1 MLYNAEFL
9 VQALI
14 GHLSDI
20 VRVIFLFALWYIAS
34 RASNKALRH
43 VFDAAIQKIPEGSS
57 GTIARDAIIQRLK
70 TIRQLITQ
78 LSRVVIGLLMGFW
91 ILGSVGIDVRPIIA
105 GIGVVGIAVSLAAQN
120 VIGDFINGILILIED
135 QYNVGDWVEIGKLS
149 GSVEKF
155 TLRVTRLR
163 DFDGNMVVIPNSTI
177 QTVVNYTKI
186 WSVAVVKVGI
196 TYESD
201 YRKALRIMQDLA
213 DEMAEKEG
221 TFIIETP
228 VVQGI
233 TEFAEN
239 SVNMRAMLKTSPG
252 MQWSVGR
259 EYRMRLKE
267 RFDRDNIEFAYPQV
281 VVHKVD

>member
-120 VIGDFINGILILIED
+120 VIRDFINGILILIED

-252 MQWSVGR
+252 MPWSVGR

-267 RFDRDNIEFAYPQV
+267 RFDRDSIEFAYPQV

>member
-120 VIGDFINGILILIED
+120 VIRDFINGILILIED

>member
-9 VQALI
+9 VQTLI
-14 GHLSDI
+14 GHLADI
-20 VRVIFLFALWYIAS
+20 ARVIFLFVLWYIAS

-91 ILGSVGIDVRPIIA
+91 ILSSVGIDVRPIIA

-120 VIGDFINGILILIED
+120 VIRDFINGILILIED

-267 RFDRDNIEFAYPQV
+267 RFDRDSIEFAYPQV

>member
-120 VIGDFINGILILIED
+120 VIRDFINGILILIED

-252 MQWSVGR
+252 MQWSAGR

>member
-91 ILGSVGIDVRPIIA
+91 ILSSVGIDVRPIIA

-120 VIGDFINGILILIED
+120 VIRDFINGILILIED

>member
-120 VIGDFINGILILIED
+120 VIRDFINGILILIED

-267 RFDRDNIEFAYPQV
+267 RFDRDNIEFAYPQA

>member
-91 ILGSVGIDVRPIIA
+91 ILSSVGIDVRPIIA

-120 VIGDFINGILILIED
+120 VIRDFINGILILIED

-213 DEMAEKEG
+213 NEMAEKEG
-221 TFIIETP
+221 TSIIETP

-239 SVNMRAMLKTSPG
+239 SINMRAMLKTSPG

-267 RFDRDNIEFAYPQV
+267 RFDRDSIEFAYPQV

>member
-9 VQALI
+9 VQTLI
-14 GHLSDI
+14 GHLADI
-20 VRVIFLFALWYIAS
+20 ARVIFLFVLWYIAS

-120 VIGDFINGILILIED
+120 VIRDFINGILILIED

>member
-20 VRVIFLFALWYIAS
+20 VQVIFLFALWYIAS

-120 VIGDFINGILILIED
+120 VIRDFINGILILIED

>member
-120 VIGDFINGILILIED
+120 VIRDFINGILILIED

-252 MQWSVGR
+252 MQWNVGR

>member
-120 VIGDFINGILILIED
+120 VIRDFINGILILIED

-267 RFDRDNIEFAYPQV
+267 RFVRDNIEFAYPQV